1 MKKAVLYIFVFI
13 VFGFTIKPETARVP
27 QIQLLTTKST
37 FQVGE
42 SIQLKFKTEA
52 SDLKL
57 LLASNL
63 GTMLVSP
70 ETQQA
75 IKTFKVPEAIR
86 TSAGE
91 LNWVLIYNAVEL
103 QKGSI
108 AIVADTSQ
116 IAAIE
121 SYLGPQRIAAGGNDY
136 AQVTLIPTDRYD
148 NVLPDHTELAFTT
161 SFNSKTQTEK
171 IEIQN
176 SIAWKNIFS
185 TKETGRIF
193 HAAQLQDV
201 SSKLQTIYVDANLAQ
216 DFNITVERVH
226 HFADADQIA
235 VLKTDVIKDRFGN
248 TIPDGTLVNFLIKTD
263 TGGILQ
269 ATGNTLNGSATSQIK
284 HPEQPQQW
292 EIQAFITGI
301 AASNIVPLSF
311 SAALDTIPTAWNA
324 TENILTVGP
333 LNGKLNQI
341 VPEGTRVKLVV
352 ENENQTY
359 TLIQKTQTGT
369 ASFYLDPAVYQSG
382 TYTFKV
388 QVLGV
393 TQTLEPIAIH

>member
-13 VFGFTIKPETARVP
+13 VFGFTIKPETARVS

-37 FQVGE
+37 FVAGDM
-42 SIQLKFKTEA
+42 IQLKFKTEA

-57 LLASNL
+57 LLVSNL

-70 ETQQA
+70 ETEEA
-75 IKTFKVPEAIR
+75 FKTFTVPEALS

-91 LNWVLIYNAVEL
+91 LNWVLIKNAEL

-116 IAAIE
+116 ISAIE
-121 SYLGPQRIAAGGNDY
+121 SYLGPQRIAAGGSDY
-136 AQVTLIPTDRYD
+136 AQVILIPTDRYD
-148 NVLPDHTELAFTT
+148 NILPDRTELAFTT

-185 TKETGRIF
+185 TKQTGRIF
-193 HAAQLQDV
+193 NAARIQQV

-216 DFNITVERVH
+216 DFNITAERVH

-269 ATGNTLNGSATSQIK
+269 ATGNTLNGSATAQIK

-301 AASNIVPLSF
+301 ATSNIIPISF
-311 SAALDTIPTAWNA
+311 SAALDTIPKTWNA

>member
-1 MKKAVLYIFVFI
+1 MKKAVLYVFVFI
-13 VFGFTIKPETARVP
+13 VFGFTIKPETAGIS
-27 QIQLLTTKST
+27 QIQLLTIKNT
-37 FQVGE
+37 FQAGE

-70 ETQQA
+70 DSEQA
-75 IKTFKVPEAIR
+75 IKTFTVPEAIR
-86 TSAGE
+86 TSAGK
-91 LNWVLIYNAVEL
+91 LNWVLIKNTAEL

-108 AIVADTSQ
+108 NIVADTSQ
-116 IAAIE
+116 IAGIE
-121 SYLGPQRIAAGGNDY
+121 SYLGPQRIAAGGSDY
-136 AQVTLIPTDRYD
+136 ALVTLIPTDRYD
-148 NVLPDHTELAFTT
+148 NILPDRTELAFTT

-193 HAAQLQDV
+193 NAARIQQV
-201 SSKLQTIYVDANLAQ
+201 SSKLQTIYVDANLVQ
-216 DFNITVERVH
+216 DFNITVERVY

-301 AASNIVPLSF
+301 ATSNVVPLSF
-311 SAALDTIPTAWNA
+311 SAALDTIPTKWNG

-341 VPEGTRVKLVV
+341 VPEGTRVKLLIK
-352 ENENQTY
+352 NENQTY
-359 TLIQKTQTGT
+359 TLTQKTQTGT

-382 TYTFKV
+382 TFIFKV
-388 QVLGV
+388 QVLGI
-393 TQTLEPIAIH
+393 TQTLEPITIH

>member
-1 MKKAVLYIFVFI
+1 MKRAVLYVFVFI
-13 VFGFTIKPETARVP
+13 VFGFTIKPKTTPVS

-37 FQVGE
+37 FQAGE
-42 SIQLKFKTEA
+42 CIQLKFKTEA

-70 ETQQA
+70 ETEHA
-75 IKTFKVPEAIR
+75 VKTFTVPEALI

-91 LNWVLIYNAVEL
+91 LNWVLINNAVKL

-108 AIVADTSQ
+108 TIVADTSQ
-116 IAAIE
+116 IAAFE
-121 SYLGPQRIAAGGNDY
+121 SYLGPQRIAAGGSDY

-148 NVLPDHTELAFTT
+148 NVLPDHTEVAFTT

-185 TKETGRIF
+185 TKQTGRIF
-193 HAAQLQDV
+193 NAARIQQV
-201 SSKLQTIYVDANLAQ
+201 SSILHTIYVDANLAQ
-216 DFNITVERVH
+216 DFNITVECVH
-226 HFADADQIA
+226 HFADADQIT
-235 VLKTDVIKDRFGN
+235 VLKTDVIKDRYGN
-248 TIPDGTLVNFLIKTD
+248 TVPDGTLVNFLVKTNND
-263 TGGILQ
+263 GILQ
-269 ATGNTLNGSATSQIK
+269 ATGNTLNGSASTQIK
-284 HPEQPQQW
+284 HPEQPQRW

-301 AASNIVPLSF
+301 ATSNIIPISF
-311 SAALDTIPTAWNA
+311 SAALDTIPTTWNA
-324 TENILTVGP
+324 DKYTLTVGP

-341 VPEGTRVKLVV
+341 VPEGTRVKLLIK
-352 ENENQTY
+352 NENQTY
-359 TLIQKTQTGT
+359 TLTQKTQTGT

-382 TYTFKV
+382 NYTFKV

>member
-27 QIQLLTTKST
+27 QIQLVTTKGT
-37 FQVGE
+37 FQAGE
-42 SIQLKFKTEA
+42 SIQLKFETEA

-57 LLASNL
+57 LLVSNL

-70 ETQQA
+70 ETEQA
-75 IKTFKVPEAIR
+75 FKTFTVPEALS

-91 LNWVLIYNAVEL
+91 LNWVLINNAVEL

-108 AIVADTSQ
+108 TIVADTSQ

-121 SYLGPQRIAAGGNDY
+121 TYLGPQRIAAGGIDY

-171 IEIQN
+171 IEIQK

-185 TKETGRIF
+185 TKQTGRIF
-193 HAAQLQDV
+193 NAARIEEV

-311 SAALDTIPTAWNA
+311 SAALDTIPTKWNS

-341 VPEGTRVKLVV
+341 VPEGTRVKLLIK
-352 ENENQTY
+352 NENQTY
-359 TLIQKTQTGT
+359 TLTQKTQTGT

-382 TYTFKV
+382 TFIFKV

-393 TQTLEPIAIH
+393 TQTLEPITIH

>member
-1 MKKAVLYIFVFI
+1 MKKAVLYIFVFT
-13 VFGFTIKPETARVP
+13 VFGFTIKPETAPVP

-37 FQVGE
+37 FQAGE
-42 SIQLKFKTEA
+42 VIQLKFKTEA

-70 ETQQA
+70 ETEQA
-75 IKTFKVPEAIR
+75 VKTFTVPEAIR
-86 TSAGE
+86 TSAGK
-91 LNWVLIYNAVEL
+91 LNWVLIKNTAEL

-108 AIVADTSQ
+108 TIVADTSQ
-116 IAAIE
+116 ITAIE
-121 SYLGPQRIAAGGNDY
+121 SYLGPQRIAAGGSDY

-161 SFNSKTQTEK
+161 SFKSKTQTEK
-171 IEIQN
+171 IEVQN

-193 HAAQLQDV
+193 NAAQLQEV

-216 DFNITVERVH
+216 DFSISAQRAH
-226 HFADADQIA
+226 HFADADQITL
-235 VLKTDVIKDRFGN
+235 LKTDVIKDRFGN

-263 TGGILQ
+263 TGGSLQ
-269 ATGNTLNGSATSQIK
+269 ATGNTVNGSATTQIK
-284 HPEQPQQW
+284 HPEQPQRW

-301 AASNIVPLSF
+301 ATSNIVPLSF
-311 SAALDTIPTAWNA
+311 FTALDTIPTAWNA

-341 VPEGTRVKLVV
+341 VPEGTRVKLLIK
-352 ENENQTY
+352 NENQTY
-359 TLIQKTQTGT
+359 TLTQKTQTGT

-393 TQTLEPIAIH
+393 KQTLEPITIH